1 ENGYVQSESLSQG
14 VGYWMKLPEGIL
26 SDTVIHFAGT
36 GVVEETLMVTKK
48 WNLIGSLSVPVA
60 VMDLIEVPNGMFTSS
75 FYGYDGSY
83 QAADTLY
90 PGRGYWVKSAGEGK
104 LILRRR

>member
-48 WNLIGSLSVPVA
+48 WNLIGSFSVPVA
-60 VMDLIEVPNGMFTSS
+60 VTDIIMVPANMLNSM
-75 FYGYDGSY
+75 FYGYDNSY
-83 QAADTLY
+83 SAADTLY
-90 PGRGYWVKSAGEGK
+90 PGRGYWVKSNGEGI